1 MITLKRITTEDKAL
15 YAFMENLMTTSFPTD
30 EYRELDELRTFTDT
44 RPQFVN
50 NVIFDDDTPIG
61 FISYWNFED
70 FHYAEHFAIDTSQR
84 NGGYG
89 KKVLQLL
96 CESLH
101 RPIILEVELPDTEMA
116 QRRINFY
123 RRNGFALWDNDYLQP
138 PYKKGASFIPMRLMA
153 YGPLDSVNDFERI
166 KNCIYRNVYGTES

>member
-70 FHYAEHFAIDTSQR
+70 FHYAEHFAIDPSQR
-84 NGGYG
+84 NGGFRT
-89 KKVLQLL
+89 KNHSILL
-96 CESLH
+96 
-101 RPIILEVELPDTEMA
+101 
-116 QRRINFY
+116 
-123 RRNGFALWDNDYLQP
+123 
-138 PYKKGASFIPMRLMA
+138 
-153 YGPLDSVNDFERI
+153 
-166 KNCIYRNVYGTES
+166 